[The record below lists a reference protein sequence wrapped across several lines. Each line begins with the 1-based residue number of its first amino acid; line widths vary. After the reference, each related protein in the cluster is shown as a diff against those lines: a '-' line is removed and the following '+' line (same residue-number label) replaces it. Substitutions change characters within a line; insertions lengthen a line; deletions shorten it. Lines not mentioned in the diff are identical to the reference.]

1 MKKEDWDHVGNV
13 YRRKPKKDNNAW
25 GWIIGILAFLL
36 ILAAI

>member
-1 MKKEDWDHVGNV
+1 MG
-13 YRRKPKKDNNAW
+13 KPKYDYKGSVHHFQRRKDNNAW